1 MALIPLG
8 YLNAV
13 VALGIPTE
21 ENTVQYIATGFLY
34 GHPSREESNDRDQN
48 FKVFLVTNRH
58 VVEGSDVIVTRFN
71 RPLNRPSQIF
81 PIESRATDG
90 SMQWTIH
97 PGGADVAI
105 IPISIDILEQYGIE
119 VEVFRGNENA
129 ISLEEARQLISEGD
143 GVFVLGFPMGLAGEE
158 RNYTIVRHGTI
169 ARIQDWFQGNPN
181 ILIDSFIF
189 PGNSGGPVVTKPEQ
203 VRITDTQS
211 IMRSLLIGMVSSY
224 IPYEE
229 IAISEQTGRRRM
241 VFQEN
246 SGLAVVVPIDVIQE
260 TVDYVLSNPEKDNE

>member
-1 MALIPLG
+1 MALIPPG

-13 VALGIPTE
+13 VALGVPTE

-34 GHPSREESNDRDQN
+34 SHPSREEPNDRERN

-81 PIESRATDG
+81 PIESKAMDESTR
-90 SMQWTIH
+90 WTTH
-97 PGGADVAI
+97 PRGADVAV
-105 IPISIDILEQYGIE
+105 IPISVETLNQYGIE
-119 VEVFRGNENA
+119 IEIFQGNKDT
-129 ISLEEARQLISEGD
+129 ISLEEAQQLISEGD

-203 VRITDTQS
+203 VRITNTQS
-211 IMRSLLIGMVSSY
+211 IMSSRLIGMVSSY
-224 IPYEE
+224 ISYEE
-229 IAISEQTGRRRM
+229 VAISEQTDKRRM

-260 TVDYVLSNPEKDNE
+260 TVDHALSKF

>member
-1 MALIPLG
+1 MALIPPK

-21 ENTVQYIATGFLY
+21 ENEVEYTATGFLL
-34 GHPSREESNDRDQN
+34 RKDLNDGEQN

-58 VVEGSDVIVTRFN
+58 VVEGSDVIVARFN
-71 RPLNRPSQIF
+71 RPLNSPSQILS
-81 PIESRATDG
+81 IESKAEDG
-90 SMQWTIH
+90 SARWTTH
-97 PGGADVAI
+97 PRDADVAV
-105 IPISIDILEQYGIE
+105 IPIPIEILEQYRIK
-119 VEVFRGNENA
+119 VEVFRGNEDA
-129 ISLEEARQLISEGD
+129 ISREEARQRISEGD

-169 ARIQDWFQGNPN
+169 ARIQDWFQGNPD

-203 VRITDTQS
+203 IHITNTQS
-211 IMRSLLIGMVSSY
+211 IMSSLLIGMVSSY

-229 IAISEQTGRRRM
+229 VAVSEQTGQRRM
-241 VFQEN
+241 IFQEN

-260 TVDYVLSNPEKDNE
+260 TVRSCLS